1 MSGEAPH
8 DWKKGNITPI
18 FKKGRKADPE
28 NYRLG
33 ELIESSPAEYD
44 MSQRC
49 ALSPLKASSTL
60 GCIRR
65 GVASRAKEA
74 IIPLY
79 SGLDRSHLEYCI
91 QDWGPQYKKV
101 AELLE

>member
-1 MSGEAPH
+1 MTGKREISLPYSRKGE
-8 DWKKGNITPI
+8 
-18 FKKGRKADPE
+18 RKTQ